1 MSIDEVMA
9 SILVYG
15 IEQRRAT
22 INDSRSFRTSIKAA
36 IEQHVAEAVAKE
48 TERLRGALLTL
59 ANAADDV
66 GVQFFDMEDP
76 PISVAQMESATL
88 AARAAL
94 AALQEAKP

>member
-1 MSIDEVMA
+1 MSIDEVMG
-9 SILVYG
+9 SVIEYG
-15 IEQRRAT
+15 ILSRRAT
-22 INDSRSFRTSIKAA
+22 VIELRSFRTSIKAA

-94 AALQEAKP
+94 AALQETK